1 MKLFTTSLYSNFG
14 AERFDFT
21 PASLRWE
28 VALEPEQT
36 RLLKQSLSSD
46 VDEVWLFGIEKF
58 PTDKQVAQRKFI
70 FPSPKQ
76 IQDDSVVPCIA
87 DSWAVVPD
95 FLFRLAQN
103 KKIFFCIHLTFLAN
117 LSDPRP
123 LLLAYKK
130 MALNGVSCHA
140 TLILDQS
147 HSCDL
152 TREWTIASL
161 TEFLTSAGLDI
172 ASHRDLGGGISH
184 LEITTCSDQY
194 RNYLTKI
201 GLNHS
206 ALDCRQL
213 FISTEDSTLEPSGGI
228 GTYIENIKRL
238 SKNSLFLYCD
248 QKKIL
253 QPEGESTL
261 LFSDL
266 LGHHFTD
273 ASAYSM
279 DMVEAVKVILFAL
292 PNIRICEIQDYMS
305 LGFRIVQAK
314 HTGQLPSPL
323 FIRTLLHGSIDH
335 LKYAEGVPAAGVYSI
350 PEIKTAI
357 RDAFVYKYSDECRS
371 PSQYLIDLMSKEFGY
386 SLNNPVVVK
395 PPLYIGHTVVS
406 QHENIKD
413 ICRIV
418 FIGKYSYQK
427 GWQDFIEI
435 IEALQRSK
443 KLANI
448 LEIVALAPGAPN
460 KNDVMKLGAACPFV
474 HRHLHRAELLAYVSA
489 HKEDSLFILPS
500 RGENYP
506 YAILEL
512 IAAGAKFVTYDSGG
526 VPEMIEDKDQRA
538 LCLADNAQS
547 LYQLIETYIERTN
560 AEDKAAVQNNI
571 DLAQCRMIAKQKRIN
586 INFEMM
592 SDIAC
597 DVAAAP
603 SCQELVADIT
613 ITTPVFNTKLSYLQE
628 LLNSI
633 VCSAIQPVE
642 WLLVN
647 DGSSIDYSD
656 ELSKFVLLN
665 QDRINIRLV
674 SQNNKGLSAARNLG
688 LLEAKTKYALFID
701 SDDVLLPHTLSQGL
715 AAHRASPELVAVA
728 GLSMYF
734 DGEKPMPQTIEPIR
748 HGAYW
753 SPLGIP
759 EAKSL
764 SLLENQC
771 IPSCTFVNVE
781 QLRRAGGWD
790 ESDRSTWE
798 DWALCLHLAWNNFR
812 FSLIPSPGFLY
823 RNTPGS
829 MSKTYNQYLGRRRLI
844 RNVGNLSRLDAN
856 VLSTMA
862 MAADPRSED
871 GDHRL
876 QALLDSM
883 RNSRSW
889 RVTAPLRWGTDRVRA
904 LKLLVKKLFFSFGG

>member
-1 MKLFTTSLYSNFG
+1 MKLFETSLYSNFG

-21 PASLRWE
+21 PERLCWD
-28 VALEPEQT
+28 VALRPEQEALIYKSIT
-36 RLLKQSLSSD
+36 SD

-58 PTDKQVAQRKFI
+58 ITDRPIVQRQFV
-70 FPSPKQ
+70 FPSPQ
-76 IQDDSVVPCIA
+76 QLNDESVVPCMV
-87 DSWAVVPD
+87 DSWSLVPD
-95 FLFRLAQN
+95 TLLSFAQN
-103 KKIFFCIHLTFLAN
+103 KKIFICIHQAFLAN

-130 MALNGVSCHA
+130 MALNGLPCRA
-140 TLILDQS
+140 TLILDQNN
-147 HSCDL
+147 SCDV
-152 TREWTIASL
+152 TREWTATSL
-161 TEFLTSAGLDI
+161 MAFLKLSGFDI
-172 ASHRDLGGGISH
+172 ASQQDVGCGVSH
-184 LEITTCSDQY
+184 LEITIGPDHY
-194 RNYLTKI
+194 KHYLTSI
-201 GLNHS
+201 GLAPN
-206 ALDCRQL
+206 ALHHRQL
-213 FISTEDSTLEPSGGI
+213 FISTEDSSIEPSGGI
-228 GTYIENIKRL
+228 GSYIENIKRL
-238 SKNSLFLYCD
+238 SKKSLFLYCD

-261 LFSDL
+261 LFSDV

-273 ASAYSM
+273 ASTYSM

-305 LGFRIVQAK
+305 LGFRIIQAK
-314 HTGQLPSPL
+314 HTGQLPSSL

-335 LKYAEGVPAAGVYSI
+335 LKYAEGVPVAGVYSI

-357 RDAFVYKYSDECRS
+357 RDSFVYKYSDECRS

-386 SLNNPVVVK
+386 ALNNPVVVK
-395 PPLYIGHTVVS
+395 PPFFISDTEVT
-406 QHENIKD
+406 QQKNIKD

-418 FIGKYSYQK
+418 FVGKYSYQK
-427 GWQDFIEI
+427 GWQDFIKI
-435 IEALQRSK
+435 IETLQVSN
-443 KLANI
+443 KLTNI
-448 LEIVALAPGAPN
+448 LEIVALAPGAPT
-460 KNDVMKLGAACPFV
+460 KHDVMKLEAACPFV
-474 HRHLHRAELLAYVSA
+474 HRHLHRGELLAYIAA

-512 IAAGAKFVTYDSGG
+512 LAAGAKFVAYDSGG
-526 VPEMIEDKDQRA
+526 IPEMIEDKEQRA
-538 LCLADNAQS
+538 LFLADNAQS
-547 LYQLIETYIERTN
+547 IYQLIESYIDCIDP
-560 AEDKAAVQNNI
+560 EDKVAVQNKI
-571 DLAQCRMIAKQKRIN
+571 DLAQIRMLAQQKRIN
-586 INFEMM
+586 SSFETT

-603 SCQELVADIT
+603 SWQELVADVT

-633 VCSAIQPVE
+633 VCSSVRLVE

-647 DGSSIDYSD
+647 DGSSFDYSND
-656 ELSKFVLLN
+656 LSKFIFLN
-665 QDRINIRLV
+665 QHRVNIRLIR
-674 SQNNKGLSAARNLG
+674 QDNKGLSAARNLG
-688 LLEAKTKYALFID
+688 LLETKTKYALFID
-701 SDDVLLPHTLSQGL
+701 SDDILLPHTLSQGL
-715 AAHRASPELVAVA
+715 AALRTSPELVAVS

-734 DGEKPMPQTIEPIR
+734 DVEEPMPQTAEPFR
-748 HGAYW
+748 EGAYW
-753 SPLGIP
+753 SPLGVP
-759 EAKSL
+759 EAKSI

-798 DWALCLHLAWNNFR
+798 DWALCLHLAWNNYR

-862 MAADPRSED
+862 MAADPRTAE

-889 RVTAPLRWGTDRVRA
+889 RVTAPLRWAADRVRA
-904 LKLLVKKLFFSFGG
+904 LKLLVKKLLF

>member
-21 PASLRWE
+21 PDSLRWE

-58 PTDKQVAQRKFI
+58 ETDKQVAQRKFV
-70 FPSPKQ
+70 FPSPQQ
-76 IQDDSVVPCIA
+76 IQNDSVVPCIA

-95 FLFRLAQN
+95 FLFSLAQN

-130 MALNGVSCHA
+130 MALNGVSCQA
-140 TLILDQS
+140 TFILDQS
-147 HSCDL
+147 HSRDL
-152 TREWTIASL
+152 TREWTLASL
-161 TEFLTSAGLDI
+161 VTFLTSAGLEI
-172 ASHRDLGGGISH
+172 ASHQDLGGGISH

-213 FISTEDSTLEPSGGI
+213 FISTEDSSLEPSGGI

-253 QPEGESTL
+253 QPEGEATL

-273 ASAYSM
+273 ASTYSM

-314 HTGQLPSPL
+314 HTGQLPSSL

-335 LKYAEGVPAAGVYSI
+335 IKYAEGVPAAGVYSI

-357 RDAFVYKYSDECRS
+357 RDSFVYKYSDECRS

-386 SLNNPVVVK
+386 ALNNPVVVRS
-395 PPLYIGHTVVS
+395 PLYIGHTEVS

-427 GWQDFIEI
+427 GWQDFIKI
-435 IEALQRSK
+435 IETLQVSN
-443 KLANI
+443 KLTSI
-448 LEIVALAPGAPN
+448 LEIVALAPGAPT
-460 KNDVMKLGAACPFV
+460 KHDAIKLATACVFSY
-474 HRHLHRAELLAYVSA
+474 RHLSREDLLTYVA
-489 HKEDSLFILPS
+489 ANKEDSLFVLPS

-512 IAAGAKFVTYDSGG
+512 IAAGAKFVTYGSGG
-526 VPEMIEDKDQRA
+526 ISEMIEDKGQRA

-560 AEDKAAVQNNI
+560 AEDKAAVQNKI
-571 DLAQCRMIAKQKRIN
+571 DLAQCRMLAQQKLIN
-586 INFEMM
+586 ISFEMT
-592 SDIAC
+592 SDIVC

-603 SCQELVADIT
+603 SCQALVADVT
-613 ITTPVFNTKLSYLQE
+613 ITTPVFNTKISYLQD

-633 VCSAIQPVE
+633 TCSSIRPVE

-647 DGSSIDYSD
+647 DGSSFQYSHD
-656 ELSKFVLLN
+656 LYKFILLN
-665 QDRINIRLV
+665 QDRIKIRLV
-674 SQNNKGLSAARNLG
+674 SQDNKGLSAARNLG

-701 SDDVLLPHTLSQGL
+701 SDDLVLPHTLAQGL

-904 LKLLVKKLFFSFGG
+904 LKLLVKKLFISFGG